1 MLPDTLQNALAQ
13 TRAST
18 IVGAESGKRAAL
30 RNEQQATEQMVH
42 AVHACT
48 RYVQVHVH
56 SMHSIRGTQAL
67 LSHGQ
72 ARGASLEA
80 QPNNGP
86 DGLLLHRA
94 H

>member
-1 MLPDTLQNALAQ
+1 MLPDTLQNALLKY
-13 TRAST
+13 AST
-18 IVGAESGKRAAL
+18 IVGAESGKRVAL

-42 AVHACT
+42 ACMYAVLKL
-48 RYVQVHVH
+48 
-56 SMHSIRGTQAL
+56 SSGTQAL
-67 LSHGQ
+67 SRTDKRG
-72 ARGASLEA
+72 GASLEA